1 MGLSYGDGHLVA
13 IGSTLAAF
21 EIRAAETWWHMSEGE
36 GMYGDDFSRKNRVV
50 GVLWANKR
58 DGGLWFAPAEWRECR
73 LGIQVLPLLPVTEV
87 LFRDVGFVKDLVNW
101 ALPALAREG
110 ITEGWKGF
118 VYALEG
124 VYDKESALQKV
135 RALNGFDDVNS
146 LSNSYLM
153 CFCTI

>member
-1 MGLSYGDGHLVA
+1 MPAGL
-13 IGSTLAAF
+13 
-21 EIRAAETWWHMSEGE
+21 
-36 GMYGDDFSRKNRVV
+36 FSSNIECC
-50 GVLWANKR
+50 LSLLSC
-58 DGGLWFAPAEWRECR
+58 DGGLWFAPVEWRKCR

-101 ALPALAREG
+101 ALPTLAREG

-135 RALNGFDDVNS
+135 RALNGFDDVNL